1 MPLYEYQCDACQ
13 QTVEL
18 LVRNQSEQPSCPLC
32 GADRLEK
39 LLSVPASP
47 TVRSG
52 GGLPVA
58 SRGESAGESCGAP
71 RCCGGGCQF

>member
-13 QTVEL
+13 RTVEL
-18 LVRNQSEQPSCPLC
+18 LVRNPSEKPSCPVC
-32 GADRLEK
+32 GDDHLEK
-39 LLSVPASP
+39 VLSVPASP
-47 TVRSG
+47 AVRG

-58 SRGESAGESCGAP
+58 RSQSADTSCGAP